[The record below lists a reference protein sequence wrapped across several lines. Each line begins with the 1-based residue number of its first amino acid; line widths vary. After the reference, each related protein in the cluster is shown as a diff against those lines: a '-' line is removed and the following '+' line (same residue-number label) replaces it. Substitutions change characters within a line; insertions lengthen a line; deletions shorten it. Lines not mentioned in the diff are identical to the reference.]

1 MLDRRVGGVARGCNE
16 IEKSSYDLCLN
27 GTAHQDSGPMPQFI
41 FILAILLFCNAGFAE
56 PLRVDAAQ
64 ITLGSKAEYIEDTTG
79 TLELSNIIGNQMGS
93 SLQWIA
99 NDDSIINFGYSKSA
113 FWVRVPLHNPTDVDV
128 ERLLEIGYPLL
139 DDIQIHLVSA
149 NGIDRFEV
157 GDKKPFAQRYIQHRL
172 FLIPMSFAANTEYV
186 LYLRLQS
193 SSGLQMPLSLWIPQA
208 FYEHDSLRQVG
219 FGLFFGALLIMAL
232 YNVFLGMSTQDIN
245 YFIYFAFVT
254 SFAMIIATVWGF
266 CFELFWPENLW
277 WQNQGVALVFTL
289 VPVMGVYFGK
299 SFLQLHIYNPRLN
312 IFAIVYVIIGVI
324 ATLASTVIEYRI
336 GVIFALTISIISAFF
351 LLFSGVMNLRAG
363 NRSARYF
370 ILAWAALA
378 VSTVIYDLSQF
389 SLIPRN
395 IIVENCLQIGSLLE
409 ALLIS
414 FALADRMN
422 IEKADKL
429 KAQRLLMEEE
439 RRANIEREE
448 HLRTK
453 LKAQQEEW
461 QAKQEI
467 EQAKAENMAKSQFL
481 ATMSHE
487 IRTPMNGVLGMTEL
501 LRDTALNAQQQQYLE
516 VVHNSG
522 KALLNIINDIL
533 DYSKIEAGKM
543 DIESIDFDLEKLALE
558 CASVF
563 TVTAEKKNVR
573 LFASVEPGTPIFL
586 KSDPARLRQ
595 ILLNLLGNAFKFTQ
609 TGSVKLRISLQEKHE
624 SSWNMLRFEVTDTGI
639 GLTSEQ
645 CEKLF
650 NPFSQ
655 ADASTTRKYGGTGL
669 GLSISKKLAELLGG
683 DIGVQSE
690 FGKGS
695 TFWFTVLCQ
704 TASSEF
710 IEDHYVPLSML
721 KGKRI
726 LLGDES
732 VEFLEFMRE
741 QATAWGMEVDVA
753 YHSKEVINKV
763 RQAKNAHKAYDIIA
777 VDYAMSGMNG
787 LEIAETFHREA
798 LTNGSILIL
807 FTALK
812 EAPSPEK
819 LATAVVTLALQK
831 PSSARLFRDTLLAA
845 FDDRAETKGAKS
857 PGSAA
862 SLQKLFEEK
871 RVLVAEDNTVNQMVI
886 RGLLSK
892 LGLHV
897 DIASDG
903 LEAATC
909 YQKNPQQYDIILMD
923 CEMPNMDGYQATQ
936 CIREWEQGEGI
947 RNIPIVAL
955 TAQAMHEHQE
965 KALSVGMN
973 GHLSKPID
981 VPVLM
986 YRY

>member
-1 MLDRRVGGVARGCNE
+1 
-16 IEKSSYDLCLN
+16 
-27 GTAHQDSGPMPQFI
+27 MPQFI
-41 FILAILLFCNAGFAE
+41 ILVLALLLYCNPGFADA
-56 PLRVDAAQ
+56 LRVDASRLA
-64 ITLGSKAEYIEDTTG
+64 LSPNVEYIEDATG
-79 TLELSNIIGNQMGS
+79 TLDISKIVASQNNPAFKWTAI
-93 SLQWIA
+93 
-99 NDDSIINFGYSKSA
+99 DDEIVNFGYSKST
-113 FWVRVPLHNPTDVDV
+113 FWMRIPLHNPYVIDV

-139 DDIQIHLVSA
+139 DDVQIHLTSS
-149 NGIDRFEV
+149 NGIEHFEI

-172 FLIPMSFAANTEYV
+172 FLVPMRFSANTEYM

-193 SSGLQMPLSLWIPQA
+193 SSGLQVPLTLWVPQA
-208 FYEHDSLRQVG
+208 FYEHDNLRQVG

-232 YNVFLGMSTQDIN
+232 YNLFLGLSTRDIN
-245 YFIYFAFVT
+245 YFIYFAFVL
-254 SFAMIIATVWGF
+254 SFSMIIATIWGF
-266 CFELFWPENLW
+266 SFELIWPENLW
-277 WQNQGVALVFTL
+277 WQNQGVAFVFTL

-299 SFLQLHIYNPRLN
+299 SFLQLHVYNPRLN
-312 IFAIVYVIIGVI
+312 IFAKIYLIIGMS

-336 GVIFALTISIISAFF
+336 GVVFALSMSIVSAFF

-378 VSTVIYDLSQF
+378 VSTVIYDLSQL

-395 IIVENCLQIGSLLE
+395 FIVENCLQIGSLLE

-422 IEKADKL
+422 IEKAEKL
-429 KAQRLLMEEE
+429 KAQRRLMEEE
-439 RRANIEREE
+439 RRANSEREE

-453 LKAQQEEW
+453 LKAQQEEF
-461 QAKQEI
+461 QAKQEVA
-467 EQAKAENMAKSQFL
+467 QAKAENQAKSQFL

-501 LRDTALNAQQQQYLE
+501 LQDTPLNPQQQQYLD

-558 CASVF
+558 CASGF

-609 TGSVKLRISLQEKHE
+609 TGSVKLRISLLEKHDGH
-624 SSWNMLRFEVTDTGI
+624 WNKLRFEVTDTGI
-639 GLTSEQ
+639 GLTPEQ

-650 NPFSQ
+650 SPFSQ

-683 DIGVQSE
+683 DIGVHSE
-690 FGKGS
+690 YGMGS

-710 IEDHYVPLSML
+710 IEDHYVPLSLL

-732 VEFLEFMRE
+732 VEFLEFIRE
-741 QATAWGMEVDVA
+741 QATAWGMEVDAA
-753 YHSKEVINKV
+753 YHSGEILNKV
-763 RQAKNAHKAYDIIA
+763 RQAKIEQRAYDIIA
-777 VDYAMSGMNG
+777 IDYAMPVMSG
-787 LEIAETFHREA
+787 LDIATTLHREGV
-798 LTNGSILIL
+798 TNGSILIL

-812 EAPSPEK
+812 EAPSAEN
-819 LATAVVTLALQK
+819 LAAAGVTLALQK
-831 PSSARLFRDTLLAA
+831 PSSARLMRDALLAA
-845 FDDRAETKGAKS
+845 FDERAGAQGAKA
-857 PGSAA
+857 PRSAT

-871 RVLVAEDNTVNQMVI
+871 HVLVAEDNTVNQLVI
-886 RGLLSK
+886 RGLLAK
-892 LGLHV
+892 LGVKV
-897 DIASDG
+897 DIACDG
-903 LEAATC
+903 LEATMC
-909 YQKNPQQYDIILMD
+909 YQKNPHHYDLILMD
-923 CEMPNMDGYQATQ
+923 CEMPNMDGYQATR
-936 CIREWEQGEGI
+936 CIREWEREKGI
-947 RNIPIVAL
+947 SGIAIVAL

-965 KALSVGMN
+965 KALAVGMN

-981 VPVLM
+981 VPVLKDTLLH
-986 YRY
+986 YLLHNGDNSHDGSLTHAIR